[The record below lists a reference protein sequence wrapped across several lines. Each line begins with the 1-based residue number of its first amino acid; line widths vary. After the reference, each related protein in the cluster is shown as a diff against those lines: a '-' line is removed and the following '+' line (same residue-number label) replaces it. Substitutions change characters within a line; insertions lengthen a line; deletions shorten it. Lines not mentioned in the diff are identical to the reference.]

1 MSEFRL
7 ITDIENYRAE
17 LESICAGSV
26 PHFMEVEGRKPLS
39 PFDDIYEVAPE
50 IPKEFPVQ
58 CFAFLYEGE
67 AAGYTWVMEV
77 EPDDLYYILEFTVGE
92 KFRRKKVG
100 TLALKAL
107 DELYKKYTYSE
118 LLVSAKNFMGLN
130 FWVQSGYTE
139 ITAVFPPEE
148 QNTVAV
154 EMNLRRTIDKHTET
168 NK

>member
-1 MSEFRL
+1 MSEFGL

-17 LESICAGSV
+17 LESICGEST
-26 PHFMEVEGRKPLS
+26 PFFMEVEGRPPVS
-39 PFDDIYEVAPE
+39 AFDDIYEAVPE
-50 IPKEFPVQ
+50 LPKDKPAK
-58 CFAFLYEGE
+58 CYAFLLDGE
-67 AAGYTWVMEV
+67 AAGYTWILEDD
-77 EPDDLYYILEFTVGE
+77 EEDLYYILEFTVAE
-92 KFRRKKVG
+92 RFRRKKVG

-130 FWVQSGYTE
+130 FWVRSGYTE

-154 EMNLRRTIDKHTET
+154 EMNLRRTIDKHTES

>member
-1 MSEFRL
+1 
-7 ITDIENYRAE
+7 
-17 LESICAGSV
+17 
-26 PHFMEVEGRKPLS
+26 MEVEGRPPVS
-39 PFDDIYEVAPE
+39 AFDDIYEAVPE
-50 IPKEFPVQ
+50 LPKDKPAR
-58 CFAFLYEGE
+58 CYAFLFDDE
-67 AAGYTWVMEV
+67 AAGYAWILEDD
-77 EPDDLYYILEFTVGE
+77 EEDLYYILEFTVAE

-139 ITAVFPPEE
+139 ITLVLPPEE

-154 EMNLRRTIDKHTET
+154 EMNLRRTLK
-168 NK
+168 K